1 MDVFSFL
8 LSLCYF
14 GNKDARGIVEKISRF
29 LGKDLSPETLDAI
42 TEHCSFDNMK
52 TNPMT
57 SMDSLLLGKADERK
71 EKQPSTFMR
80 KGGLSDQF
88 NKVTQGHSLNSLIN
102 IVTVQQIQFM
112 APSLIMPR

>member
-8 LSLCYF
+8 LSVCYF

-57 SMDSLLLGKADERK
+57 NMDSLFSGNADERK
-71 EKQPSTFMR
+71 EKQPSTFFR
-80 KGGLSDQF
+80 KGGWA
-88 NKVTQGHSLNSLIN
+88 K
-102 IVTVQQIQFM
+102 
-112 APSLIMPR
+112 